1 MKNFNK
7 ITIILF
13 KIFLYSVL
21 GFMVIEQ
28 ACHYLR
34 NDDVSSLRYQKFTHH
49 QEDVYPTF
57 SLCIASYR
65 GGLFKDVLGVNRAE
79 VYFNYLQGL
88 LKDVG
93 LNHEYEISEIKFE
106 EAVLNV
112 RKIFQLYY
120 RKSKRMDG
128 KLKTKRIMSFDE
140 VFKVS
145 YQDHEKICFS
155 KKEIADEGTLMK
167 LDMVQLSADWLA
179 SHDSQL
185 SIHIHLKGQFLRSL
199 GKPSAILIGKD
210 LFQGESQT
218 NLGFI
223 KSIKANINSMDIL
236 RKRHDAD
243 DKCNRTLKDDDMK
256 WLTTWCMRICCII
269 FTTHGLCVFKE

>member
-7 ITIILF
+7 VTILSF
-13 KIFLYSVL
+13 KIFLVSLL

-28 ACHYLR
+28 VSHYLR
-34 NDDVSSLRYQKFTHH
+34 NNDVSSLRYQKFTHH

-65 GGLFKDVLGVNRAE
+65 GGLFKDILGVNRAE
-79 VYFNYLQGL
+79 VYFNHLQGL
-88 LKDVG
+88 LIDVG

-120 RKSKRMDG
+120 HKSKRMNG
-128 KLKTKRIMSFDE
+128 KSKTNIIKSFDD
-140 VFKVS
+140 VFTVS
-145 YQDHEKICFS
+145 FQNHEKICFS
-155 KKEIADEGTLMK
+155 KKEIEEEKILMQK
-167 LDMVQLSADWLA
+167 DMVQLSADWLA

-185 SIHIHLKGQFLRSL
+185 SIYIHLKGQFLRSL
-199 GKPSAILIGKD
+199 EKPSAILIGKD
-210 LFQGESQT
+210 LFQEKSQI

-236 RKRHDAD
+236 RKRYDAD
-243 DKCNRTLKDDDMK
+243 
-256 WLTTWCMRICCII
+256 
-269 FTTHGLCVFKE
+269 